1 MMPFESQEGGL
12 SPYRK
17 MLQNSGCFLK
27 AHIMEQRKENLKV
40 LIFPFQ
46 VVTI

>member
-1 MMPFESQEGGL
+1 MMPLTARRRGL

-27 AHIMEQRKENLKV
+27 THIMEQRKENLKV

-46 VVTI
+46 IVTI